1 LLTSLG
7 FGLSVGLTSLAA
19 SDELGVPGSS
29 LRRDT
34 GMASSE
40 FWEEVGSV
48 DEVLIG
54 SVENTL
60 ASCKSSIKIIF
71 NLSN

>member
-1 LLTSLG
+1 M
-7 FGLSVGLTSLAA
+7 AA

-34 GMASSE
+34 AMASSE
-40 FWEEVGSV
+40 LWEEVGSV

-54 SVENTL
+54 SAENTL
-60 ASCKSSIKIIF
+60 TSCKSYIKIIF